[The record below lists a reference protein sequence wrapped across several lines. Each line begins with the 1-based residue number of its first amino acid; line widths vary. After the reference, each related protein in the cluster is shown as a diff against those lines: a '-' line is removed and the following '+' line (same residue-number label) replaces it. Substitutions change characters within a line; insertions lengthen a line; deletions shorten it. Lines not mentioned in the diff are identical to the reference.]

1 MIRDSISNLELAISN
16 VFRELDAMDF
26 FTGNILNIVCYLPLV
41 GMILIMLTKRENESA
56 IKWIANITAFVGF
69 IVSIPLLT
77 LFNDPRFISPNGF
90 RFMYD
95 HPWIPTIGANYKFGI
110 DGISMLLVLLT
121 TLLGFIAILSSWT
134 AIKDRV
140 KEYYAFMLLLQTGML
155 GVFMSLDF
163 LVFYV
168 FWEVMLVPMYFLIG
182 VWGGPRKLYA
192 AIKFFLYTLAG
203 SVLMLVGILAIYFYQ
218 HDATGIYSFDILAF
232 QKLGFPTD
240 LQYWVFLAFFIGF
253 AIKVPMFPFHTWL
266 PDAHVE
272 APTAGSV
279 ILAGVLLKMGTYGF
293 VRFSLPMFP
302 WATMH
307 FLKPMLILSLIGII
321 YGALVAMMQK
331 DMKSL
336 VAYSSVSHLGFVM
349 LGVFAATPVALQG
362 GVLQM
367 INHGISTGALF
378 LIVGII
384 YERRHTRLIADY
396 GGLSHIMPV
405 YATVFMV
412 MTLSS
417 IGMPGLNGF
426 IGEFFILQG
435 TFAAPGLWP
444 YAALAVTGIV
454 LGAAYMLWLYQ
465 RVMFGKLENPL
476 NKVLP
481 DLNMRELATFVPL
494 IILAFWIGIYPTYFT
509 KYLDEPVNA
518 IVERVRTDYFKTK
531 VANIPANLS
540 ARETLFRK

>member
-1 MIRDSISNLELAISN
+1 ME
-16 VFRELDAMDF
+16 F
-26 FTGNILNIVCYLPLV
+26 FMNNILNIVCYVPLV
-41 GMILIMLTKRENESA
+41 GMVLIMFTNKEKPNA
-56 IKWIANITAFVGF
+56 IRWIANITALIGF
-69 IVSIPLLT
+69 LVSIPLLT
-77 LFNDPRFISPNGF
+77 KFFDPRYIDPTTGF
-90 RFMYD
+90 RFVFER
-95 HPWIPTIGANYKFGI
+95 PWIQLIGAKYKFGI

-134 AIKDRV
+134 AITQRV

-155 GVFMSLDF
+155 GVFMALDF

-203 SVLMLVGILAIYFYQ
+203 SVLMLVGILALYFHY
-218 HDATGIYSFDILAF
+218 HSVTGLYSFDILEY
-232 QKLGFPTD
+232 QRLGFPTH

-307 FLKPMLILSLIGII
+307 FIKPMLIISLIGII

-384 YERRHTRLIADY
+384 YERRHSRMISEF

-405 YATVFMV
+405 YATVFLI

-435 TFAAPGLWP
+435 TFAAPHLWV
-444 YAALAVTGIV
+444 YAAIAVLGIV

-465 RVMFGKLENPL
+465 RVMFGKLENPA
-476 NKVLP
+476 NQGLP
-481 DLNMRELATFVPL
+481 DLNLRELATFVPL
-494 IILAFWIGIYPTYFT
+494 IILAFWIGLYPSFFT
-509 KYLDEPVNA
+509 KYLNEPVDA
-518 IVERVRTDYFKTK
+518 IVKRVRPEYFSEMQAR
-531 VANIPANLS
+531 VPVPPS
-540 ARETLFRK
+540 AIIQK

>member
-1 MIRDSISNLELAISN
+1 
-16 VFRELDAMDF
+16 MDF
-26 FTGNILNIVCYLPLV
+26 FMRNILNIVCYFPLV
-41 GMILIMLTKRENESA
+41 GVVLIMFMKRENETA
-56 IKWIANITAFVGF
+56 VKWIANIVATVGF
-69 IVSIPLLT
+69 LVSLPLIT
-77 LFNDPRFISPNGF
+77 AFNDPRYIDADGF
-90 RFMYD
+90 RFVFNV
-95 HPWIPTIGANYKFGI
+95 PWIRLIGANYKFGI
-110 DGISMLLVLLT
+110 DGISMLLILLT
-121 TLLGFIAILSSWT
+121 TLLGAIAVLSSWS
-134 AIKDRV
+134 AIKERL
-140 KEYYAFMLLLQTGML
+140 KEYYAFLLLLQTGML
-155 GVFMSLDF
+155 GVFMAMDF

-168 FWEVMLVPMYFLIG
+168 FWEIMLVPMYFLIG

-203 SVLMLVGILAIYFYQ
+203 SVLMLVAILALYFY
-218 HDATGIYSFDILAF
+218 HYNATGVYSFDILAM
-232 QKLGFPTD
+232 QRLGFPTD

-307 FLKPMLILSLIGII
+307 FMKPMLILSLIGII
-321 YGALVAMMQK
+321 YGALVALMQK

-362 GVLQM
+362 GILQM

-378 LIVGII
+378 LIVGVL
-384 YERRHTRLIADY
+384 YERRHTRMIAEY
-396 GGLSHIMPV
+396 GGISHIMPV
-405 YATVFMV
+405 YATVFLI

-435 TFAAPGLWP
+435 TFAAPGLWI
-444 YAALAVTGIV
+444 YAAIAVLGII

-465 RVMFGKLENPL
+465 RVMFGKLENPA
-476 NKVLP
+476 NFKLP
-481 DLNMRELATFVPL
+481 DLNLRELATFVPL
-494 IILAFWIGIYPTYFT
+494 IILAFWIGIYPSFFT
-509 KYLDEPVNA
+509 KYLDQPVNQ
-518 IVERVRTDYFKTK
+518 IVEKVRTDYFKTNR
-531 VANIPANLS
+531 ALGNTPAAPN
-540 ARETLFRK
+540 AAQVK

>member
-1 MIRDSISNLELAISN
+1 
-16 VFRELDAMDF
+16 MD
-26 FTGNILNIVCYLPLV
+26 NILNIVCYLPIV
-41 GMILIMLTKRENESA
+41 GLIVIMFTKRENENT
-56 IKWIANITAFVGF
+56 IRWIANITAFLGF
-69 IVSIPLLT
+69 LVSIPLLT
-77 LFNDPRFISPNGF
+77 SFNDPRFISPDGY
-90 RFMYD
+90 RFVFD
-95 HPWIPTIGANYKFGI
+95 RAWITQIGANYKFGI

-121 TLLGFIAILSSWT
+121 TLLGSIAILSSWT
-134 AIKDRV
+134 AIKERV

-155 GVFMSLDF
+155 GVFMAMDF

-168 FWEVMLVPMYFLIG
+168 FWEIMLVPMYFLIG

-218 HDATGIYSFDILAF
+218 YSVTGIYSFDIVGF

-240 LQYWVFLAFFIGF
+240 LQWWVFLAFFIGF

-307 FLKPMLILSLIGII
+307 FLKPLLILSLIGII
-321 YGALVAMMQK
+321 YGGLVALMQK

-362 GVLQM
+362 GILQM

-378 LIVGII
+378 LIVGIL
-384 YERRHTRLIADY
+384 YERRHTRLISEY
-396 GGLSHIMPV
+396 GGLSHIMPI
-405 YATVFMV
+405 YATVFLI

-435 TFAAPGLWP
+435 TFAAPGLWI
-444 YAALAVTGIV
+444 YAAIAVVGIV

-476 NKVLP
+476 NKALP

-494 IILAFWIGIYPTYFT
+494 IILAFWIGIYPSFFT

-518 IVERVRTDYFKTK
+518 IVERVRIDYNKTK
-531 VANIPANLS
+531 LADMPQPA
-540 ARETLFRK
+540 ETGAIR

>member
-1 MIRDSISNLELAISN
+1 
-16 VFRELDAMDF
+16 MD
-26 FTGNILNIVCYLPLV
+26 NILNIVCYFPLL
-41 GMILIMLTKRENESA
+41 GMILIMLVKRDNELA
-56 IKWIANITAFVGF
+56 IKWIANITAFIGF
-69 IVSIPLLT
+69 IISIPLLT
-77 LFNDPRFISPNGF
+77 AFNNPEYIGREGF
-90 RFMYD
+90 RFPFER
-95 HPWIPTIGANYKFGI
+95 PWIPLIGADYKFGI
-110 DGISMLLVLLT
+110 DGISMLLILLT
-121 TLLGFIAILSSWT
+121 TLLGFLSILSSWT
-134 AIKDRV
+134 AIKERV

-155 GVFMSLDF
+155 GVFMAMDF

-168 FWEVMLVPMYFLIG
+168 FWEIMLVPMYFLIG

-203 SVLMLVGILAIYFYQ
+203 SVLMLVGILAVYFYQ
-218 HDATGIYSFDILAF
+218 YDATGTYSFDILAL
-232 QKLGFPTD
+232 QKLGFPAD
-240 LQYWVFLAFFIGF
+240 LQFWVFLAFFIGF

-266 PDAHVE
+266 PDAHVQ

-302 WATMH
+302 DASMR
-307 FLKPMLILSLIGII
+307 FMEPLLILSLIGII

-362 GVLQM
+362 GILQM

-378 LIVGII
+378 LIVGIL

-396 GGLSHIMPV
+396 GGLSHIMPM
-405 YATVFMV
+405 YATVFLI

-426 IGEFFILQG
+426 IGEFLILQG
-435 TFAAPGLWP
+435 TFAAPGLWM
-444 YAALAVTGIV
+444 YAALAVIGIV

-476 NKVLP
+476 NRALP
-481 DLNMRELATFVPL
+481 DLNLREIATFVPL
-494 IILAFWIGIYPTYFT
+494 IILAFWIGIYPSFFT
-509 KYLDEPVNA
+509 KYLDEPVEA
-518 IVERVRTDYFKTK
+518 IVERVRADYYK
-531 VANIPANLS
+531 AGMAEIPPPPE
-540 ARETLFRK
+540 ETPGAHEE

>member
-1 MIRDSISNLELAISN
+1 
-16 VFRELDAMDF
+16 MDF
-26 FTGNILNIVCYLPLV
+26 FMANILNIICYVPIA
-41 GMILIMLTKRENESA
+41 GMLWIMFTNREKTGA
-56 IKWIANITAFVGF
+56 IKWIANITALVGF
-69 IVSIPLLT
+69 LVSVPLVT
-77 LFNDPRFISPNGF
+77 RFFDPRYIDQASGF
-90 RFMYD
+90 RFVFD
-95 HPWIPTIGANYKFGI
+95 RPWIELVGARYKFGV
-110 DGISMLLVLLT
+110 DGISMLLIMLT
-121 TLLGFIAILSSWT
+121 TLLGFIAILSSWN
-134 AIKDRV
+134 AITERV

-155 GVFMSLDF
+155 GVFMALDF
-163 LVFYV
+163 ILFYV

-192 AIKFFLYTLAG
+192 AIKSFLYTLAG

-218 HDATGIYSFDILAF
+218 HSVTGVYSFDILAF

-240 LQYWVFLAFFIGF
+240 LQYWVFLAFFVGF

-362 GVLQM
+362 GILQM
-367 INHGISTGALF
+367 VNHGISTGALF
-378 LIVGII
+378 LIVGVI
-384 YERRHTRLIADY
+384 YERRHTRMISEY

-405 YATVFMV
+405 YATVFLI

-435 TFAAPGLWP
+435 TFAAPGLWI
-444 YAALAVTGIV
+444 YAAIAVLGIV

-465 RVMFGKLENPL
+465 RVMFGQLDNPA
-476 NKVLP
+476 NKALP
-481 DLNMRELATFVPL
+481 DLSMRELATFVPL
-494 IILAFWIGIYPTYFT
+494 IILAFWIGVYPNFFT
-509 KYLDEPVNA
+509 RFLDQPVNF
-518 IVERVRTDYFKTK
+518 IVERVRTDYFR
-531 VANIPANLS
+531 ANRAQLPPLPALQQVGD
-540 ARETLFRK
+540 ARQASR

>member
-1 MIRDSISNLELAISN
+1 MN
-16 VFRELDAMDF
+16 F
-26 FTGNILNIVCYLPLV
+26 FMSNILNIVCYLPLL
-41 GMILIMLTKRENESA
+41 GMVLIMFVKRDKETA

-69 IVSIPLLT
+69 LVSIPLLT
-77 LFNDPRFISPNGF
+77 SFDDPRFINSNGF
-90 RFMYD
+90 RFAYE
-95 HPWIPTIGANYKFGI
+95 HTWIPQIGASYKFGI
-110 DGISMLLVLLT
+110 DGISMLLVMLT
-121 TLLGFIAILSSWT
+121 TLLGVVAILSSWT

-218 HDATGIYSFDILAF
+218 YEATGIYSFDILAF

-240 LQYWVFLAFFIGF
+240 LQFWVFLAFFVGF

-307 FLKPMLILSLIGII
+307 FMQPMIILSLVGII

-349 LGVFAATPVALQG
+349 LGVFAVTPVALQG
-362 GVLQM
+362 GILQM

-384 YERRHTRLIADY
+384 YERRHTRMISEY

-405 YATVFMV
+405 YATVFLI

-417 IGMPGLNGF
+417 IGMPVLNGF
-426 IGEFFILQG
+426 IGEFYILQG
-435 TFAAPGLWP
+435 TFAVPGLRL
-444 YAALAVTGIV
+444 YAALAVIGIV

-476 NKVLP
+476 NKNLP
-481 DLNMRELATFVPL
+481 DLNFRELATFIPL

-509 KYLDEPVNA
+509 KYLDAPVNA
-518 IVERVRTDYFKTK
+518 IVERVRTDYFKAK
-531 VANIPANLS
+531 VASAPVIPARIQ
-540 ARETLFRK
+540 AAETK

>member
-1 MIRDSISNLELAISN
+1 
-16 VFRELDAMDF
+16 MDF
-26 FTGNILNIVCYLPLV
+26 FMRNILNIVCYLPLV
-41 GMILIMLTKRENESA
+41 GMVAIMLTRKESERA
-56 IKWIANITAFVGF
+56 VKWIANVTAFLGF
-69 IVSIPLLT
+69 LVSIPLIT
-77 LFNDPRFISPNGF
+77 HFNDTRYIDPATGF
-90 RFMYD
+90 RFVFER
-95 HPWIPTIGANYKFGI
+95 PWITLIGAEYKFGI
-110 DGISMLLVLLT
+110 DGISMLLILLT
-121 TLLGFIAILSSWT
+121 TLLGFVAILSSWT
-134 AIKDRV
+134 AITERV

-155 GVFMSLDF
+155 GVFMALDF

-203 SVLMLVGILAIYFYQ
+203 SVLMLVGILALYFYY
-218 HDATGIYSFDILAF
+218 HSVTGTYSFDILEYA
-232 QKLGFPTD
+232 KLGFPGN
-240 LQYWVFLAFFIGF
+240 LQYWVFIAFFIGF

-302 WATMH
+302 QASMH

-349 LGVFAATPVALQG
+349 LGIFAATPVALQG

-384 YERRHTRLIADY
+384 YERRHTRMVADF

-405 YATVFMV
+405 YATVFLI

-435 TFAAPGLWP
+435 TFAAPNLWP
-444 YAALAVTGIV
+444 YAAIAVLGIV

-465 RVMFGKLENPL
+465 RVMFGKLENPA
-476 NKVLP
+476 NKILP
-481 DLNMRELATFVPL
+481 DLNLRELATFVPL
-494 IILAFWIGIYPTYFT
+494 IILAFWIGLYPAYFT
-509 KYLDEPVNA
+509 KYLDDPVKA
-518 IVERVRTDYFKTK
+518 IVERVRPEYYTTQARAP
-531 VANIPANLS
+531 VPAAQHAL
-540 ARETLFRK
+540 R

>member
-1 MIRDSISNLELAISN
+1 
-16 VFRELDAMDF
+16 
-26 FTGNILNIVCYLPLV
+26 
-41 GMILIMLTKRENESA
+41 
-56 IKWIANITAFVGF
+56 
-69 IVSIPLLT
+69 
-77 LFNDPRFISPNGF
+77 
-90 RFMYD
+90 
-95 HPWIPTIGANYKFGI
+95 
-110 DGISMLLVLLT
+110 
-121 TLLGFIAILSSWT
+121 
-134 AIKDRV
+134 
-140 KEYYAFMLLLQTGML
+140 
-155 GVFMSLDF
+155 
-163 LVFYV
+163 
-168 FWEVMLVPMYFLIG
+168 
-182 VWGGPRKLYA
+182 
-192 AIKFFLYTLAG
+192 
-203 SVLMLVGILAIYFYQ
+203 
-218 HDATGIYSFDILAF
+218 
-232 QKLGFPTD
+232 
-240 LQYWVFLAFFIGF
+240 
-253 AIKVPMFPFHTWL
+253 L

-349 LGVFAATPVALQG
+349 LGVFAATPIALQG
-362 GVLQM
+362 GILQM

-378 LIVGII
+378 LIVGIV
-384 YERRHTRLIADY
+384 YERRHTRMIADY

-405 YATVFMV
+405 YATVFLI

-444 YAALAVTGIV
+444 YAALAVIGIV

-476 NKVLP
+476 NKALP
-481 DLNMRELATFVPL
+481 DLNLRELVTFVPL

-518 IVERVRTDYFKTK
+518 IVERVRVDYYKSK
-531 VANIPANLS
+531 IADIPKPPAVS
-540 ARETLFRK
+540 QADVR

>member
-1 MIRDSISNLELAISN
+1 M
-16 VFRELDAMDF
+16 ELDAMDLF
-26 FTGNILNIVCYLPLV
+26 MNNILNIVCYLPLA
-41 GMILIMLTKRENESA
+41 GMILIMFMKREHEDA
-56 IKWIANITAFVGF
+56 IRWVANITAFVGF
-69 IVSIPLLT
+69 LVSIPLLT
-77 LFNDPRFISPNGF
+77 SFNNPRYIASNGF
-90 RFMYD
+90 RFVYE
-95 HPWIPTIGANYKFGI
+95 HSWIPQIGANYKFGI

-121 TLLGFIAILSSWT
+121 TLLGSIAILSSWT

-218 HDATGIYSFDILAF
+218 YSIAGVYSFDILAL
-232 QKLGFPTD
+232 QKLGFPTN
-240 LQYWVFLAFFIGF
+240 LQWWVFLAFFVGF

-307 FLKPMLILSLIGII
+307 FLKPMLILALIGII
-321 YGALVAMMQK
+321 YGGLVAMMQK

-349 LGVFAATPVALQG
+349 LGIFAATPVALQG

-367 INHGISTGALF
+367 LNHGISTGALF
-378 LIVGII
+378 LIVGIV
-384 YERRHTRLIADY
+384 YERRHTRQISEY

-405 YATVFMV
+405 YATVFLI

-444 YAALAVTGIV
+444 YAALAVIGIV

-465 RVMFGKLENPL
+465 RVMFGKLDKEEN
-476 NKVLP
+476 KHLP
-481 DLNMRELATFVPL
+481 DLNLRELVTFVPL

-518 IVERVRTDYFKTK
+518 IVERVRIDYGKTK
-531 VANIPANLS
+531 LADVPKLPSGSQNTAI
-540 ARETLFRK
+540 TK